1 MSLRPKRIN
10 DPLVSADVEF
20 ERQLNYQTRRDIADA
35 IGDERRTRQFP
46 GLQLFAGL
54 SRASKTIR
62 RIAID
67 GNLAMVAINGDL
79 ATITVSIADLSDYMR
94 TLLDDPDAA
103 TARTTLGAAASSH
116 THAESDVTN
125 LVTDLAGKAAL
136 SHTHAEAD
144 VTNLTSDLAAKD
156 AIGSLRKAVY
166 VDPGATTVS
175 RVGLPADPTLTA
187 TTSNADDADG
197 PWLNHAT
204 AATTGSASGM
214 VSAFTVC
221 RRDWLPDIT
230 FRVKTPATLSNSRLW
245 IGLFNQSMDAS
256 EATTG
261 DHVAAFRYSTAV
273 DSSGKWQ
280 TVTNDGGATPT
291 VNDSGVN
298 RSADTAY
305 TMRIRCLSGS
315 IEFYIDGTLVATH
328 TTDLP
333 GATTLLGY
341 AVRAIALANNARAI
355 KWSRMV
361 LSFT

>member
-1 MSLRPKRIN
+1 
-10 DPLVSADVEF
+10 
-20 ERQLNYQTRRDIADA
+20 
-35 IGDERRTRQFP
+35 
-46 GLQLFAGL
+46 
-54 SRASKTIR
+54 
-62 RIAID
+62 
-67 GNLAMVAINGDL
+67 
-79 ATITVSIADLSDYMR
+79 
-94 TLLDDPDAA
+94 
-103 TARTTLGAAASSH
+103 
-116 THAESDVTN
+116 
-125 LVTDLAGKAAL
+125 
-136 SHTHAEAD
+136 
-144 VTNLTSDLAAKD
+144 
-156 AIGSLRKAVY
+156 
-166 VDPGATTVS
+166 
-175 RVGLPADPTLTA
+175 
-187 TTSNADDADG
+187 
-197 PWLNHAT
+197 
-204 AATTGSASGM
+204 M

-341 AVRAIALANNARAI
+341 AVRVTALANNARSI